1 VLVGYARVSTVMQ
14 DLETQIGKLTA
25 LGVDPKRIYTDKGFT
40 GKNMTRDGLE
50 KALAAC
56 RAGDTLIVPSLDR
69 LARNALDTLEIIKE
83 LGEREVILSNN
94 GMVYDPKDP
103 MAKMI
108 FTMLASVAEAEG
120 GWISLRTK
128 EAMARPSVRRKLRGR
143 QPKLTPKQD
152 AAVALHFADPKTD
165 ISEIATMFNISR
177 SSVYRAVERHTRRE
191 AAAIDAIVEPS
202 KSGA

>member
-1 VLVGYARVSTVMQ
+1 M
-14 DLETQIGKLTA
+14 
-25 LGVDPKRIYTDKGFT
+25 
-40 GKNMTRDGLE
+40 
-50 KALAAC
+50 
-56 RAGDTLIVPSLDR
+56 
-69 LARNALDTLEIIKE
+69 EIIKE

-152 AAVALHFADPKTD
+152 AAVALHFADPKMD
-165 ISEIATMFNISR
+165 IPEIAGLFNISR

-191 AAAIDAIVEPS
+191 TAVIDAIVEPP